1 MKVNSDYRD
10 LLLSLNEASVRYL
23 VVGGYAWMVHQEP
36 RYTKDLDVWI
46 EAVPANAEALL
57 SALHAFGAPITGILP
72 ADLTQP
78 EVFLQIGVEPV
89 RVDILTS
96 VPGLDFV
103 SAWGRK
109 VTVAFGGVPAPVLS
123 WADVQTAKA
132 AASRKQDQKDLKT
145 AARRARRKRSR

>member
-57 SALHAFGAPITGILP
+57 SALQGKRQRKP
-72 ADLTQP
+72 
-78 EVFLQIGVEPV
+78 
-89 RVDILTS
+89 S
-96 VPGLDFV
+96 VP
-103 SAWGRK
+103 
-109 VTVAFGGVPAPVLS
+109 AFSLVM
-123 WADVQTAKA
+123 K
-132 AASRKQDQKDLKT
+132 
-145 AARRARRKRSR
+145 